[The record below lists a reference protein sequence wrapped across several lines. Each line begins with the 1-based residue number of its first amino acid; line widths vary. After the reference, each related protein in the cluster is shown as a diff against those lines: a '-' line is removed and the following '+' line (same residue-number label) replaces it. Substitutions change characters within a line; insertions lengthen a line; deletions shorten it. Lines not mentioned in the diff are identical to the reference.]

1 MYKGGAYLSLQ
12 LLKKMSNKN
21 LPDFRDTERAFRHL
35 SDRDLSR
42 GRLLFE
48 LLSRPWLVTIGSFFA
63 RLALFINLPIGWA
76 IRPTVYAQFCG
87 GEDVAESEETIALL
101 YSSKVM
107 TILDYSAEGVDA
119 EDDLDMTCAEI
130 LKTVDAAANDARHAF
145 AVFKPSGLSS
155 NTLLMKKKEDFS
167 ENDLA
172 AWERV
177 ERRVRSICTA
187 TAEAGGRVLIDA
199 EESWIQDNIDELA
212 EDMMADFNRERA
224 VVYTTAQL
232 YRHDRLDYIKE
243 LTFKANEA
251 GFIAG
256 VKLVRGA
263 YMEKERERAE
273 ERGYNSPIHRD
284 KKSTDMDFD
293 HAVKFCLDN
302 LEHVNLFC
310 GSHNEESNL
319 KLCEMMMKKGI
330 QADDKRITFSQL
342 LGMSDPITFNLADHG
357 YNVAKY
363 VPYGPIREAMPYL
376 IRRAKENTSV
386 AGQTS
391 RELTLIR
398 AEIERRKR
406 KD

>member
-130 LKTVDAAANDARHAF
+130 LKTVDAAAHDARHAF

-177 ERRVRSICTA
+177 ERRVRSICAA

>member
-87 GEDVAESEETIALL
+87 GEDVAESEETIAML

-119 EDDLDMTCAEI
+119 EDDLDMTCTEI